1 MLKRKLTRKGEK
13 PKEKDY
19 KCEKRKIEE
28 EQFKD
33 LQVIIKLDSDE
44 QNKGD

>member
-1 MLKRKLTRKGEK
+1 MLKRKLTGKGEK
-13 PKEKDY
+13 SKEKDY
-19 KCEKRKIEE
+19 KREKRKIEK